1 MGPMPSLDQGSDD
14 SLTLQDKQILLDK
27 AFESIE
33 SGIRLRQPLEIE
45 SSLYPNSLQQLR
57 SSFVTLKL
65 GGSLRGCI
73 GSLEATVALIKD
85 VAANAYKTA
94 FSDPRFSPLTEQ
106 EFKAIDMNISILS
119 RLEPISFESEEDLIQ
134 QLRPGLDG
142 LVLEEGEL
150 RGTFLPSLWETIR
163 EPRKFIRELKRKAG
177 LPIDHWSGELRIY
190 RYTTE
195 TVERETTSRG

>member
-1 MGPMPSLDQGSDD
+1 MPLPDQGPDD

-45 SSLYPNSLQQLR
+45 SLLYPNSLQQLR
-57 SSFVTLKL
+57 SSFVTLRL
-65 GGSLRGCI
+65 RGSLRGCI

-85 VAANAYKTA
+85 VADNAYNTA

-106 EFKAIDMNISILS
+106 EFIAIDMSISILS
-119 RLEPISFESEEDLIQ
+119 RLEPMSCESEEDLIR

-142 LVLEEGEL
+142 LVLEEGAL
-150 RGTFLPSLWETIR
+150 RGTFLPSLWETIH
-163 EPRKFIRELKRKAG
+163 EPREFIRELKRKAG
-177 LPIDHWSGELRIY
+177 FSTDHWSKELKIY

-195 TVERETTSRG
+195 TVEREPTSHG